1 MKMDSMLSYE
11 LKEAVKEVM
20 GTCVSVGV
28 TIEGKTAKQAIAAVN
43 AGEWD
48 AQLA

>member
-1 MKMDSMLSYE
+1 MLSYD
-11 LKEAVKEVM
+11 LKTAAKEVM

-28 TIEGKTAKQAIAAVN
+28 TVEGKTAKQAIVAVN

-48 AQLA
+48 EQLA

>member
-1 MKMDSMLSYE
+1 MLSYD
-11 LKEAVKEVM
+11 LKNAGKEGM

-28 TIEGKTAKQAIAAVN
+28 TIDGKTAKAAIAAVN
-43 AGEWD
+43 AGEYD